1 MNARWSIALKEYGA
15 GLAGGVLIGGAV
27 YLFGNTVLR
36 WTALAVG
43 GWAID
48 LSSLIAILLFAA
60 AAAVGSGEPI
70 YRLARRERPEWGKR
84 ARRQIWKGGF
94 LGPTAVIAVLQ
105 VMELDWRAVA
115 EPALNEGFLWRALKL
130 FLAGFQYLITAPLRL
145 IVYGL
150 DIPAEIPIV
159 LAMPVGA
166 LLVRYFGHPEN
177 MLDATP
183 TANEETPDDA
193 ASQQS

>member
-1 MNARWSIALKEYGA
+1 MNARWFIALKEYGA
-15 GLAGGVLIGGAV
+15 GLAGAVLIGGAV
-27 YLFGNTVLR
+27 YLFGNTALR
-36 WTALAVG
+36 WTALAIG
-43 GWAID
+43 GWATS
-48 LSSLIAILLFAA
+48 LFPLIAILLL
-60 AAAVGSGEPI
+60 AAAVAVGGGEPI
-70 YRLARRERPEWGKR
+70 YRLARREKPEWGKR
-84 ARRQIWKGGF
+84 ARWQIWKGGF

-115 EPALNEGFLWRALKL
+115 QPALNEGFIWRALKL

-150 DIPAEIPIV
+150 DIPPEIPIV

-166 LLVRYFGHPEN
+166 LLARYFAHPEN

-183 TANEETPDDA
+183 TNNEETPNDA
-193 ASQQS
+193 AAQQS